1 MPTPRSDP
9 DDRPNIGSEPLE
21 DELRALAG
29 DEPTDEQDAVVEP
42 DAIVD
47 ADEPTTTE
55 LDRNE
60 DRTRVSISL
69 DDELGGLELDSLE
82 TLASRELRGDETS
95 DPDVATEE
103 GLTWVPPIDP
113 PVIADTEADDGIVV
127 AAGVGVSAI
136 DEPYDADHRSE
147 YVTDEGDL
155 NAQIREA
162 IRADAATSRYA
173 DRILIAVL
181 GSTVILRG
189 TVDDILDTDDLI
201 AVVERVKGVREVR
214 DETDVA
220 GLD

>member
-1 MPTPRSDP
+1 MPTPRSDA

-29 DEPTDEQDAVVEP
+29 DEPEEEQDAVVEP
-42 DAIVD
+42 SAIVD

-55 LDRNE
+55 LERGE
-60 DRTRVSISL
+60 DRARVSISL
-69 DDELGGLELDSLE
+69 GDEVGGLELDSLE

-103 GLTWVPPIDP
+103 GLTWVPPTDP
-113 PVIADTEADDGIVV
+113 PVIADAEADDGIVM
-127 AAGVGVSAI
+127 AAGIGVSAL
-136 DEPYDADHRSE
+136 DEPYDGDHRSGDL
-147 YVTDEGDL
+147 TDEGDR

-162 IRADAATSRYA
+162 IRADSATSKYA

-181 GSTVILRG
+181 GSTAILRG
-189 TVDDILDTDDLI
+189 TVDDILDTDDLV
-201 AVVERVKGVREVR
+201 AVVERVSWVREVR